1 MGIRIGDLDRGLG
14 LEIGICDWN
23 WGLELGIGIGNWDF
37 ELRLGLGIRI
47 GDLDW
52 VVTFVVTSVETF
64 GCNCW
69 L

>member
-1 MGIRIGDLDRGLG
+1 MIVIFVVTFGCGIGD
-14 LEIGICDWN
+14 
-23 WGLELGIGIGNWDF
+23 WD
-37 ELRLGLGIRI
+37 GGGI